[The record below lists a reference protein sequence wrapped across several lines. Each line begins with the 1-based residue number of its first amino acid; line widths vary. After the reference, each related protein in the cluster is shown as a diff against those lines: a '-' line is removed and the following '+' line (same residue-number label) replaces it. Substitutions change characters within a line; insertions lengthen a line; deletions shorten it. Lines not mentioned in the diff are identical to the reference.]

1 MQKRRGWSHLK
12 NTAYVQRKIRQR
24 NIDACPPVVVPLIP
38 KERCSS
44 LPGACIKALAI
55 FELQKETKSKT
66 KQIRGV
72 YSNKISCRQ
81 DTKEMGG
88 WRQHIEHPHGQGL
101 LAFCLS
107 LGIVLI
113 PRGSKIHSNEI
124 SWNLWLWSG
133 RKEIPPLFYCLYMDS
148 NDAGKR
154 DKFVGLFIQAR
165 SSATSLDQ
173 PPYWESP
180 LSACRC
186 AKMYLYRD
194 TRQSYI
200 VF

>member
-12 NTAYVQRKIRQR
+12 NTAYVQRKIWQR
-24 NIDACPPVVVPLIP
+24 NIDACPPVVVSLIP

-88 WRQHIEHPHGQGL
+88 CRQHIEHPHGQGL

-113 PRGSKIHSNEI
+113 PRGSKFIQMKFHGTCLVKKTDSYRFHLSSWTSLTICLKIVLIPRGSKFIQTKFHGTCLVKEI
-124 SWNLWLWSG
+124 SPEQQTVSICYPSW
-133 RKEIPPLFYCLYMDS
+133 
-148 NDAGKR
+148 
-154 DKFVGLFIQAR
+154 
-165 SSATSLDQ
+165 
-173 PPYWESP
+173 
-180 LSACRC
+180 
-186 AKMYLYRD
+186 
-194 TRQSYI
+194 
-200 VF
+200 